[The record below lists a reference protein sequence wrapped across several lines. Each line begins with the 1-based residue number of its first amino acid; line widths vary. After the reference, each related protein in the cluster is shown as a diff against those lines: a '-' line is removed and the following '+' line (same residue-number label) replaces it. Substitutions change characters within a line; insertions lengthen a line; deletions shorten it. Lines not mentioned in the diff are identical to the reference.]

1 MELRW
6 RICYVDESSFS
17 NAEGEPQDAP
27 GGGVAAIAQEDDV
40 VGIAIH
46 HQEDFYAFDEQWGG
60 WYGLDYFGL
69 AQYLMRPGLKI
80 VKMGDNMTTDAYLA
94 LIRRL
99 QDDPGLPA
107 RSARYP
113 WERPNG

>member
-46 HQEDFYAFDEQWGG
+46 HQEDFYAFDEQ
-60 WYGLDYFGL
+60 
-69 AQYLMRPGLKI
+69 
-80 VKMGDNMTTDAYLA
+80 
-94 LIRRL
+94 
-99 QDDPGLPA
+99 
-107 RSARYP
+107 
-113 WERPNG
+113 